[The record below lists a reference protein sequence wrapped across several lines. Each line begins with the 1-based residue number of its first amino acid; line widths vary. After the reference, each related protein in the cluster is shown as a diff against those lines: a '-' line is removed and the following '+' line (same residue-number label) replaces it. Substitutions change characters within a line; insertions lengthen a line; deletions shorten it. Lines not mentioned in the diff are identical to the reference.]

1 MAPLFWWVAVAGV
14 ARGLALITGKSPYR
28 DKFPSGADRSLSA
41 VGVMVADHVRRVP
54 PVAGSAMYRRP
65 AWACRA
71 QLDTASRG
79 DSQHVAGQRFVDDQ
93 VDRSGE
99 PHVRRVAESLRVG
112 LGDVHDACLQAGGVV
127 GLQWKTVVRIVP
139 TTRSRASM

>member
-28 DKFPSGADRSLSA
+28 DKFPSGADPSLSA

-54 PVAGSAMYRRP
+54 PVAGSAMSRRP

-71 QLDTASRG
+71 RLDRASRVTAST
-79 DSQHVAGQRFVDDQ
+79 SPA
-93 VDRSGE
+93 SG
-99 PHVRRVAESLRVG
+99 SL
-112 LGDVHDACLQAGGVV
+112 
-127 GLQWKTVVRIVP
+127 
-139 TTRSRASM
+139 TTRSIGPANRMCGG